1 MIRGMKDLG
10 CLITLDKLNV
20 NELSWLVPFGN
31 SLISDQDI
39 LRATMGAGH
48 VIGVVAVRGR

>member
-1 MIRGMKDLG
+1 MKDLG